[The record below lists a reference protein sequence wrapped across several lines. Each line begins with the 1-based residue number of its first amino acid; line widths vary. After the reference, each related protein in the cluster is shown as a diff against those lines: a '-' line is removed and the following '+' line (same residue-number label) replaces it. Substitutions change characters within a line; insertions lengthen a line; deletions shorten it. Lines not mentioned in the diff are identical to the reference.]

1 MRLGTTLLAVILLL
15 VSRYTN
21 VSPSPRPSA
30 GEVDSI
36 YNIKV
41 PDGYRNWRL
50 ISVAHEEGTLN
61 DIRAVLGNDVAIE
74 AYRKGTRPFPDGA
87 IMARLSWEYVSSD
100 ENNKAFGRRQSFVA
114 GHPKNNQFMVKDS
127 KKYAL
132 TGGGDLHS
140 LTTVN
145 PST

>member
-1 MRLGTTLLAVILLL
+1 MRLGTALLAVILLL

-61 DIRAVLGNDVAIE
+61 DIRAVLG
-74 AYRKGTRPFPDGA
+74 T
-87 IMARLSWEYVSSD
+87 
-100 ENNKAFGRRQSFVA
+100 
-114 GHPKNNQFMVKDS
+114 
-127 KKYAL
+127 
-132 TGGGDLHS
+132 
-140 LTTVN
+140 
-145 PST
+145 